1 MRVPAN
7 CKIRSTRARRT
18 RFSLLP
24 ATATRGIGPRI
35 KQRAGDR
42 TQRFRKPPCYPFRP
56 RLALAS
62 ERARARARAWRRESS
77 PRIGRCDRSSV
88 YLVGSQTMRRTHTH
102 THTHRVYII
111 YYCYTLHAVYN
122 VRRVQLR
129 FNILYRA
136 ASRLK
141 ASRL

>member
-7 CKIRSTRARRT
+7 CKIRSKRARAALD
-18 RFSLLP
+18 SLSCRP
-24 ATATRGIGPRI
+24 CGTSPRI

-42 TQRFRKPPCYPFRP
+42 TQRFRKPPVLSVPSAFSS
-56 RLALAS
+56 LAS
-62 ERARARARAWRRESS
+62 ARGSESS

-88 YLVGSQTMRRTHTH
+88 YLVGSQTMRRHTY
-102 THTHRVYII
+102 THRVYII
-111 YYCYTLHAVYN
+111 YHCYTLHTVYN

-136 ASRLK
+136 ASSK
-141 ASRL
+141 SVTIVIEVEA